1 MTFTRTPSQDATF
14 ESGAPLGAPLSACAR
29 QRVGHV
35 RRGVWVIAAACSFLV
50 GVGGSCAQTD
60 SSALA
65 PPDRTASPVGS
76 LPGSTSTDGDAST
89 ATVGGPAPGPA
100 FGTAPLAT
108 EPVPSSTS
116 TTAPR
121 PANLDHRGV
130 DLGEA
135 CVDPA
140 LLLVAAEGLDVETA
154 VSDLRSIRCFGD
166 WATAWTNP
174 VQDPV
179 DPIDPEVLV
188 FRRAEGAW
196 SAWRIGESDCTAI
209 GVPADVQLELDCY

>member
-1 MTFTRTPSQDATF
+1 MTFTRTPSQEAAV
-14 ESGAPLGAPLSACAR
+14 EGGAPLGASPSTGAR
-29 QRVGHV
+29 QRVGHA
-35 RRGVWVIAAACSFLV
+35 RRGVWVVAAAFAALV
-50 GVGGSCAQTD
+50 AVVGGCAQPD

-65 PPDRTASPVGS
+65 PPGTGASSVGS

-89 ATVGGPAPGPA
+89 ATVGGPAPAPPI
-100 FGTAPLAT
+100 GTVPLAT

-121 PANLDHRGV
+121 LANLDHRGV

-188 FRRAEGAW
+188 FRRVDGTW
-196 SAWRIGESDCTAI
+196 TAWRIGESDCAAI